1 MELEST
7 RCGARN
13 LNWGAEKRNHA
24 FGFQMSPWV
33 INLCHRVWNTHDTC
47 ISGIENVSMM
57 EQERVYGF

>member
-33 INLCHRVWNTHDTC
+33 ITNRSLICVIGC
-47 ISGIENVSMM
+47 GIHTTPVFQGLKML
-57 EQERVYGF
+57 V